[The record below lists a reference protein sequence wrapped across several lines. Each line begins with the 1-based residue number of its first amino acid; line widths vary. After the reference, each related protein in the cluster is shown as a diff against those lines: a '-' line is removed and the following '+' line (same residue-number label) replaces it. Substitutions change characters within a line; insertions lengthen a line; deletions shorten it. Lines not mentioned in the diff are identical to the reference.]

1 MNGIRKDSRLKS
13 HCIGV
18 RATFEMA
25 RKWKPGEIGWINFN
39 DLYGVRFQQPMK
51 VQVLSVLEGD
61 LHPLKV
67 KGLDGRIYYCKE
79 DEIQTRA
86 AKAQRKPAKT
96 AVSEDIRKEASKM
109 AEKRMEELKNA
120 GKPTFAEVTENSMP
134 WQRQDSKTK
143 SQKKWIWCWH
153 WRKKP
158 FLRKSRTA

>member
-1 MNGIRKDSRLKS
+1 
-13 HCIGV
+13 
-18 RATFEMA
+18 MA

-120 GKPTFAEVTENSMP
+120 GKPTFAEVTEKFYALAKAGFENKESEEMDLVLALAEKALFEEIKDGVVWGP
-134 WQRQDSKTK
+134 K
-143 SQKKWIWCWH
+143 S
-153 WRKKP
+153 
-158 FLRKSRTA
+158 